1 MNERFTYSG
10 LPCRVV
16 FGSGAIDALAGEMDA
31 LGVRKAFVITTP
43 QQVETG
49 RMIADLL
56 GARAASVFPGALM
69 HTPVSV
75 TEHALEAFREVEAD
89 CTVAIGGGSTTGLG
103 KALALRTD
111 LPQIVIPTTYAGS
124 EMTPVLGQTAG
135 WRKTTQRSLRVLP
148 ETVIYDV
155 ALTLGLPADLSVNSG
170 VNAIAHAVEALYAK
184 ERNPI
189 TALMATDAIRA
200 LASALPRIVA
210 SPRNVNAR
218 SDALYGA
225 WLSGVCLG
233 SSGMALHHKLCH
245 VLGGMFDLPHAE
257 THTVLLPHAVA
268 YNAPA
273 APEAMAR
280 IAAAIG
286 AADAAQGLFA
296 LIGQLNGPR
305 SLAAIGMP
313 ADGIDRA
320 ADEAVATPYWNPRPL
335 TRDSIRGLIAR
346 AFAGDRPEA

>member
-1 MNERFTYSG
+1 
-10 LPCRVV
+10 
-16 FGSGAIDALAGEMDA
+16 
-31 LGVRKAFVITTP
+31 
-43 QQVETG
+43 
-49 RMIADLL
+49 
-56 GARAASVFPGALM
+56 
-69 HTPVSV
+69 
-75 TEHALEAFREVEAD
+75 
-89 CTVAIGGGSTTGLG
+89 
-103 KALALRTD
+103 
-111 LPQIVIPTTYAGS
+111 
-124 EMTPVLGQTAG
+124 
-135 WRKTTQRSLRVLP
+135 
-148 ETVIYDV
+148 
-155 ALTLGLPADLSVNSG
+155 
-170 VNAIAHAVEALYAK
+170 
-184 ERNPI
+184 
-189 TALMATDAIRA
+189 
-200 LASALPRIVA
+200 
-210 SPRNVNAR
+210 
-218 SDALYGA
+218 
-225 WLSGVCLG
+225 
-233 SSGMALHHKLCH
+233 MALHHKLCH